1 MIFELRAKRSAKSS
15 NNLALNSF
23 CLAPR
28 NALLDKNLKVR
39 STVSSDTLQKR
50 TQSLTGRLPE
60 PSAVKAQSTACRVL
74 ERDHMG
80 RFERHTSELS

>member
-1 MIFELRAKRSAKSS
+1 MIFELRAERSAEGSD
-15 NNLALNSF
+15 NLALRAYGW
-23 CLAPR
+23 APR
-28 NALLDKNLKVR
+28 KALLDKSLKVR

-60 PSAVKAQSTACRVL
+60 PSAVEAQSTACRVL

-80 RFERHTSELS
+80 KFERHTSELS